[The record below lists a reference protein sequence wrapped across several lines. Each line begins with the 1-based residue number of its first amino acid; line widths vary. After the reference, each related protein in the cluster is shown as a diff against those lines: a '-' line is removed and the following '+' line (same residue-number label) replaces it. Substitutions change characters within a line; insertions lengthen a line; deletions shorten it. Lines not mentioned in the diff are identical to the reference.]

1 MTESSYYKM
10 EPVGSSGL
18 AHMWQDRAAMEKQDV
33 QTAGSGMQ
41 REQSEQTTK
50 SEAGQT
56 EQCRRVPEKADP
68 LKSNGGSVSL
78 HRAAL
83 CRKRLSHGA
92 VQKIHKLRT
101 RQKFASPTDT
111 LLSPCSQKLNQHRAK
126 LFVAKSKPTKLNFAT
141 KRQRVSGEEDF

>member
-1 MTESSYYKM
+1 MM
-10 EPVGSSGL
+10 
-18 AHMWQDRAAMEKQDV
+18 DKQEV
-33 QTAGSGMQ
+33 QTGSGEMQ
-41 REQSEQTTK
+41 REQREQTKK
-50 SEAGQT
+50 SEVGQK
-56 EQCRRVPEKADP
+56 QCRRGEKADP

-83 CRKRLSHGA
+83 CRKRLSQGA

>member
-1 MTESSYYKM
+1 M
-10 EPVGSSGL
+10 
-18 AHMWQDRAAMEKQDV
+18 DKQDTETV
-33 QTAGSGMQ
+33 NDELQ
-41 REQSEQTTK
+41 RSKNEVGKAQ
-50 SEAGQT
+50 
-56 EQCRRVPEKADP
+56 QCQKENL

-92 VQKIHKLRT
+92 VQKIHKLRN

-126 LFVAKSKPTKLNFAT
+126 LFAAKSKPTKLNFAT
-141 KRQRVSGEEDF
+141 KCQRVSGEEDF